1 MIVDELGLLVL
12 ERDVPIVPEIVS
24 ELDGCQAAF
33 AEVALEPSALAVER
47 RELISAMRV

>member
-1 MIVDELGLLVL
+1 MIVVDLGIRDL

-24 ELDGCQAAF
+24 ELDGCHAAF
-33 AEVALEPSALAVER
+33 AEVALEPSAMAVER